1 MNAFRRCVALCAV
14 VSVTIAF
21 AAASTTFAAEAK
33 STPPRKNMLV
43 IGDSLAFGFQFTTFV
58 AAGMNNP
65 AAYTGF
71 ADFFI
76 DRVQATTVGA
86 KTTLTNFGCP
96 GETTDTF
103 LDGGCPWLANGG
115 TLHVPFGAPTQMA
128 AAEQF
133 LRSNRGR
140 VSPVLVSLG
149 ANDLIFAV
157 ANAGA
162 GAPCVVI
169 PLPDV
174 PCLVANVGLLDVPS
188 LIAGMAAN
196 YTEILSRLRAAA
208 PDTEIVVLLLY
219 NPIQA
224 LLLAP
229 DLPADIVTAVQA
241 VTQIITAVNAQI
253 TAIASAHRVRVA
265 DPTALFD
272 LDLLVPPGAPAICVL
287 TGICGNPPDVHATI
301 PGYMALADLLFEAA
315 GYTRFEH

>member
-1 MNAFRRCVALCAV
+1 MNAVRRSFALCAV
-14 VSVTIAF
+14 LVSVTISF
-21 AAASTTFAAEAK
+21 AATSTTFAAEAK
-33 STPPRKNMLV
+33 STPPKTNMLV
-43 IGDSLAFGFQFTTFV
+43 IGDSLAFGFQFTTFL
-58 AAGMNNP
+58 AAGMNDP

-71 ADFFI
+71 ADFFLA
-76 DRVQATTVGA
+76 RVQATAVGA

-115 TLHVPFGAPTQMA
+115 TLHVSSGAPTQMT

-133 LRSNRGR
+133 LRSHRGR
-140 VSPVLVSLG
+140 VGPVLLSLG

-157 ANAGA
+157 AGA
-162 GAPCVVI
+162 GTGTPCDVI

-174 PCLVANVGLLDVPS
+174 PCLVENVGLVNVPS
-188 LIAGMAAN
+188 LIAGMMAN
-196 YTEILSRLRAAA
+196 YTEILFRLRAAA

-224 LLLAP
+224 LLLTNP
-229 DLPADIVTAVQA
+229 PAEVVTAVEA
-241 VTQIITAVNAQI
+241 VTQLITAVNAQI
-253 TAIASAHRVRVA
+253 TAIAGAHRALVA

-272 LDLLVPPGAPAICVL
+272 LNPLVPPGAPAICVL